1 MRYKTFRQLLKA
13 LRKSFDNPKN
23 TTKKFSIQEEN
34 TLENILFPLIRYFF
48 FYTSEQLQ
56 DHHQLYKKRHQHK
69 TGSHNFGPNTF
80 AQLSQT
86 TGLRKKMECLS
97 LKNQILNPT
106 CFGLFLD
113 SFIVETL
120 I

>member
-1 MRYKTFRQLLKA
+1 MSYYSQL
-13 LRKSFDNPKN
+13 
-23 TTKKFSIQEEN
+23 KFYS
-34 TLENILFPLIRYFF
+34 FF

>member
-23 TTKKFSIQEEN
+23 TTKKFSIVSRK
-34 TLENILFPLIRYFF
+34 LILPPFSRE
-48 FYTSEQLQ
+48 S
-56 DHHQLYKKRHQHK
+56 HKKRHQHK